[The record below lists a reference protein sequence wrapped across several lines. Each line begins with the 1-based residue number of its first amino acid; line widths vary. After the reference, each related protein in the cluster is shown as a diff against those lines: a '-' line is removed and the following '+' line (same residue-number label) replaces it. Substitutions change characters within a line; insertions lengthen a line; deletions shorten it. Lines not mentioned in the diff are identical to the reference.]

1 MSISTFTREE
11 MERDDNKE
19 RRRVEISVGNPFAYI
34 SNRAN
39 RWKSRWRISNF
50 KRQLFRSPS
59 NYSFPFLSKRE
70 RGGASHATFV
80 VRFKYW
86 PSTRGYAWYPGVRL
100 KYWNKILVYTP
111 LFEFSPALPTTS
123 LVFRSILPLA
133 RAPLSSSCRFHPLP
147 FHGHFALSW
156 QNPSVDH
163 RLRGKEQISL
173 SVSLSFL
180 YV

>member
-50 KRQLFRSPS
+50 KRQFFRSPS

-111 LFEFSPALPTTS
+111 LFEFSPASPPPPPSCFAAFFLLHARHFPPLVVSILFRSTAISHYLGKILRWTTDFVGRNRSLS
-123 LVFRSILPLA
+123 LVR
-133 RAPLSSSCRFHPLP
+133 
-147 FHGHFALSW
+147 
-156 QNPSVDH
+156 
-163 RLRGKEQISL
+163 
-173 SVSLSFL
+173 FL

>member
-1 MSISTFTREE
+1 

-50 KRQLFRSPS
+50 KRQFFRSPS

-111 LFEFSPALPTTS
+111 LFEFSPALPTS

-147 FHGHFALSW
+147 SSSIRIILAKSFGGPPTSWEGTDLSLCL
-156 QNPSVDH
+156 SLFLI
-163 RLRGKEQISL
+163 RLILTVRPNLKL
-173 SVSLSFL
+173 
-180 YV
+180 